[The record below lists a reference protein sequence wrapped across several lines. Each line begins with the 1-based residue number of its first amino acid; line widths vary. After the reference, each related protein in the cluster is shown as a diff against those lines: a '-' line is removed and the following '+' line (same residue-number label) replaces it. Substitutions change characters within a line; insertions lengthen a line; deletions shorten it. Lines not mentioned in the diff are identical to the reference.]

1 MQRREKR
8 NKSRKHLERNSQMD
22 RTYRISDVV
31 SENFLRF
38 PLSLLANTKY
48 KEMSLEAKFIY
59 SLLLNRLTLSQKN
72 NWINENKEVYL
83 IYTRE
88 DAAKLLNITYKKTIA
103 AFKELSENGLLYEQR
118 QGRGLPNLIYVL
130 KAETDDTDS
139 LLFGD
144 EYDNV
149 QPETDENDFQN
160 PLITQNCR
168 NGISRT
174 ADLTH
179 QELSKEHIKTCEN
192 GTSRT
197 AEIALQDMPKPHPI
211 KNNSKKT
218 EDRYIENSQSV
229 NQSAENFDDRQADE
243 QLKEILRGLELHIF
257 KANIRTMLVRGI
269 ERLFYSEKLKIG
281 NAVLPQQKIRSYL
294 NELNTDILISCI
306 EQMKQN
312 ESNIINPTAY
322 LMSLIINTICEQDSD
337 LILNLPPGYVA
348 NEDIYESD
356 EGGSYDGS

>member
-8 NKSRKHLERNSQMD
+8 NKSQKHLERNSQMD

-130 KAETDDTDS
+130 KAETDDTDA

-149 QPETDENDFQN
+149 QPETDEHAETEYQEL
-160 PLITQNCR
+160 PIWHIKNCQKS
-168 NGISRT
+168 ISRHAKT
-174 ADLTH
+174 TH
-179 QELSKEHIKTCEN
+179 QEL
-192 GTSRT
+192 
-197 AEIALQDMPKPHPI
+197 PKLHFKI
-211 KNNSKKT
+211 CQNST
-218 EDRYIENSQSV
+218 Q
-229 NQSAENFDDRQADE
+229 
-243 QLKEILRGLELHIF
+243 
-257 KANIRTMLVRGI
+257 
-269 ERLFYSEKLKIG
+269 
-281 NAVLPQQKIRSYL
+281 
-294 NELNTDILISCI
+294 
-306 EQMKQN
+306 
-312 ESNIINPTAY
+312 
-322 LMSLIINTICEQDSD
+322 
-337 LILNLPPGYVA
+337 
-348 NEDIYESD
+348 
-356 EGGSYDGS
+356 

>member
-1 MQRREKR
+1 
-8 NKSRKHLERNSQMD
+8 MD

-130 KAETDDTDS
+130 KAETDDTDA

-149 QPETDENDFQN
+149 QPEADENDLQTPF
-160 PLITQNCR
+160 ITQICR

-174 ADLTH
+174 ADLTY

-197 AEIALQDMPKPHPI
+197 AETALQDMPKQHSI
-211 KNNSKKT
+211 KNNNKKT
-218 EDRYIENSQSV
+218 ENRYIENSQSV
-229 NQSAENFDDRQADE
+229 SHLAEEDFNDRQADG
-243 QLKEILRGLELHIF
+243 QLKEILSGLELHIF
-257 KANIRTMLVRGI
+257 KANIRTMLVRSM

-281 NAVLPQQKIRSYL
+281 NAVLPKQKIRSYL
-294 NELNTDILISCI
+294 YGLNTDILISCI
-306 EQMKQN
+306 EQMKRN

-337 LILNLPPGYVA
+337 LILNLPPGYVG

-356 EGGSYDGS
+356 